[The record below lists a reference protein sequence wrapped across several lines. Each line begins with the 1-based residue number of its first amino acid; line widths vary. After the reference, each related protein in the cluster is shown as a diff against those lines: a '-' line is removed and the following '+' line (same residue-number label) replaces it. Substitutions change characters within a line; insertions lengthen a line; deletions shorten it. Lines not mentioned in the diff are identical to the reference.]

1 MYHTVRTVVDYRGKA
16 WKVRK
21 NRNIEEWRRRRI
33 EGEDIQTNIGT
44 KRSVFIV
51 QEFVFNYTTACEIDV
66 YIYRQVCIMLC
77 LNNLQNEVEN
87 QFHK

>member
-1 MYHTVRTVVDYRGKA
+1 MSKWVASGREEWVQCTIVDYRGKA

-66 YIYRQVCIMLC
+66 YIYWQVCIQALS
-77 LNNLQNEVEN
+77 
-87 QFHK
+87 K